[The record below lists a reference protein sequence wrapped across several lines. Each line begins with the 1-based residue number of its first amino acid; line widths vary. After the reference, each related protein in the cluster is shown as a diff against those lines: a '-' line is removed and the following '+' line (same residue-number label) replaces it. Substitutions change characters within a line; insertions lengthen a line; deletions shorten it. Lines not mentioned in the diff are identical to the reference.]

1 MIKHKEGLV
10 LEIKCGEHVFVTPP
24 MPKKKDILFHDKKPV
39 DQYWVRQT
47 DFPKHFYDW
56 HDEQTPVGYG
66 VELDAKKTEY
76 HDNGQ
81 LISLSKEDTAT
92 LFDEKNKNGREGL
105 QEREMRRRK
114 EGVWFFNQGE
124 PTYLTGNHYAI
135 LQHLPLIGCSN
146 AVEPGSSFGQY
157 YQFQRDGA
165 YLLEIAKTVPYARG
179 LLYIK
184 PKKTGMSGFFT
195 LCATNEAMNIRE
207 KNIRMMNITE
217 SLCKELNFGFAK
229 YAMQKVP
236 PILMPSRSKQNEG
249 EVVFGPP
256 NASRNPLKKGRK
268 LDVNYLNTWLC
279 TVPTARTSFDTFT
292 NHLALI
298 DELPKIKESTWPAD
312 LLLATLPTV
321 MEGFARKGTILAF
334 SYVPEVTDRSF
345 YECRQIYKDSK
356 LKTRKKDPTTGEP
369 YGETKS
375 KLICH
380 TLTVQEGM
388 FNCCDV
394 YGKPIEKR
402 IWDEINREIDEVRHD
417 PVKLQATKRQY
428 PTSELDPWGEGSRED
443 SLFDNVRLAAKLQD
457 LEQMYSMGDLP
468 YQDFNLEFTKRPY
481 QKDTKDTKYTFEGP
495 IKVKFVTDDEKRA
508 GAEHG
513 RFKWFHK
520 EWTPTWFLEKYLNKV
535 TTDPR
540 TRLLRPNPE
549 APFFISIDPTNYRI
563 SKNTGKGSL
572 NAIQVFVLPS
582 AEVNATIG
590 KNVTNRRLMISY
602 LYRRD
607 KPSDTLD
614 DIIMCILL
622 FGCMVQIESNMSTW
636 ATKLI
641 EMGLGNFLFMV
652 NKDGA
657 LEPWKPFDD
666 TQRYFTSQKEQID
679 QYVDAGAEH
688 LGAPIY
694 EGQIDNI
701 EFLDDIDVV
710 QQLMMIKKEN
720 TQEYD
725 AAVAYLEGI
734 MGISAWEGWQRGQQR
749 RKGIGG
755 DATKLVVMGLVR

>member
-1 MIKHKEGLV
+1 MAYKEGDILTFH
-10 LEIKCGEHVFVTPP
+10 IGEHIYTAPP
-24 MPKKKDILFHDKKPV
+24 LPKKKDILFHDKKKE
-39 DQYWVRQT
+39 DQYWTRLK
-47 DFPKHFYDW
+47 DLPKIFYDW
-56 HDEQTPVGYG
+56 HDESTPAGQG

-76 HDNGQ
+76 SDAHQ
-81 LISLSKEDTAT
+81 LLSLSKEDTAL
-92 LFDEKNKNGREGL
+92 LFDKKEENGREGL
-105 QEREMRRRK
+105 QEREVRRRT
-114 EGVWFFNQGE
+114 EGVWFYNNGE

-135 LQHLPLIGCSN
+135 LQHLPMLGCSN
-146 AVEPGSSFGQY
+146 SIEPGSSYGQY
-157 YQFQRDGA
+157 YQFQRDAA
-165 YLLEIAKTVPYARG
+165 YYFEICKTVEYARG
-179 LLYIK
+179 GLYVK
-184 PKKTGMSGFFT
+184 PKKTGMTQFFS
-195 LCATNEAMNIRE
+195 LICLNEAMSVRE
-207 KNIRMMNITE
+207 KNIRMMSITE
-217 SLCKELNFGFAK
+217 SLCKESNFGFVK
-229 YAMQKVP
+229 YALQKVP
-236 PILMPSRSKQNEG
+236 NILMPSRSKQNEG

-256 NASRNPLKKGRK
+256 NSSRNPLKKKRQTN
-268 LDVNYLNTWLC
+268 LEYLNTWLC

-292 NHLALI
+292 NYIALV
-298 DELPKIKESTWPAD
+298 DEFPKIKENTYPAE
-312 LLLATLPTV
+312 LFLATNPTV
-321 MEGFARKGTILAF
+321 MEGFARKGTIFGL

-345 YECRQIYKDSK
+345 YEARQLYKDSK
-356 LKTRKKDPTTGEP
+356 LKTRKVDSESGEA

-388 FNCCDV
+388 FNCCDKF
-394 YGKPIEKR
+394 GKPIEKK
-402 IWDEINREIDEVRHD
+402 IWQEINRELDDVKHD

-428 PTSELDPWGEGSRED
+428 PTSELDPWQESGRED
-443 SLFDNVRLAAKLQD
+443 TLFDNVRLSAKMQD
-457 LEQMYSMGDLP
+457 LEEMHSIADFP
-468 YQDFNLEFTKRPY
+468 YKDFNLEYTKRPY

-495 IKVKFVTDDEKRA
+495 IKIKFITDDEKRA

-520 EWTPTWFLEKYLNKV
+520 EWTPTWFLEKYINKV
-535 TTDPR
+535 TMDPK
-540 TRLLRPNPE
+540 TRLLKPNPE

-572 NAIQVFVLPS
+572 NAIQVFVLPN

-657 LEPWKPFDD
+657 LEPWRQYDD

-679 QYVDAGAEH
+679 QYVDAGAEF
-688 LGAPIY
+688 LGAPQY
-694 EGQIDNI
+694 EHDIDNI
-701 EFLDDIDVV
+701 EYLDDIDVI

-725 AAVAYLEGI
+725 AAVAYLEGL
-734 MGISAWEGWQRGQQR
+734 MGISAWEGWRRGQEKR
-749 RKGIGG
+749 HRVGG
-755 DATKLVVMGLVR
+755 EATKQVVLGLVH